1 METTI
6 ERQFPPQVRM
16 LFLVRSVLFLCLLT
30 TSLFALPQL
39 STDTDGEVLT
49 IEDAPEMQVIA
60 ISKTVVVKKQAKE
73 VLVWGGDVIVE
84 GRVEGDVAAIGG
96 SVIQKQGGFIGGDVI
111 VFGGQYKSE
120 SLEPLRAEGKQT
132 VMFGAFEDELRSLA
146 QEPSQILT
154 PRFTFSF
161 VVQRILSA
169 LFWFVVTF
177 AAATIAPGAVSR
189 ATARLKLSGLKITAI
204 GVAGFLLTCLGVIAG
219 MGVLPEYIS
228 PVIGLMAFA
237 MIMLAYGFGRVVL
250 HVFIGK
256 LLQGRFSNSGRG
268 SETLAILFGVLAL
281 TVILSLPYIWT
292 LALFALF
299 SIGTGLVL
307 TSRSSH
313 SWKAS

>member
-6 ERQFPPQVRM
+6 GDQFLLVIRM
-16 LFLVRSVLFLCLLT
+16 RSLLFASVLILL
-30 TSLFALPQL
+30 SACAIFALPEI
-39 STDTDGEVLT
+39 STSVDGEALT
-49 IEDAPEMQVIA
+49 IDDAPEMQVIA
-60 ISKTVVVKKQAKE
+60 IAKTVVVKKQAKE

-96 SVIQKQGGFIGGDVI
+96 NVVQKQGAFIGGDVI

-146 QEPSQILT
+146 QEPSQIFT
-154 PRFTFSF
+154 PRLTFSF

-169 LFWFVVTF
+169 LFWFIVTF

-204 GVAGFLLTCLGVIAG
+204 GVAGFLLTCLAVIAG
-219 MGVLPEYIS
+219 LSVLPEYIS
-228 PVIGLMAFA
+228 PVVGLMAFA
-237 MIMLAYGFGRVVL
+237 MVMLAYGFGRVVL

-256 LLQGRFSNSGRG
+256 LLQERFSNLGGR
-268 SETLAILFGVLAL
+268 SETFAILFGVLAL
-281 TVILSLPYIWT
+281 TILLSLPYVWT
-292 LALFALF
+292 LALFLLF
-299 SIGTGLVL
+299 AIGTGLVL
-307 TSRSSH
+307 TARSSP
-313 SWKAS
+313 SWKEI